1 MSEAGYYGLLGR
13 IRTVPGKRDELVAR
27 LRKTGGEAPGKLVY
41 LISLEQDD
49 PDAFWITEVWESKAA
64 YEALAGSEGK
74 EGQESIAHLVAA
86 LEHRTETIPVEGTF
100 VY

>member
-1 MSEAGYYGLLGR
+1 MTANYYGLLGR

-27 LRKTGGEAPGKLVY
+27 LR
-41 LISLEQDD
+41 QDD

-64 YEALAGSEGK
+64 YEALAGREGK
-74 EGQESIAHLVAA
+74 EGQASIGHLVAA

>member
-1 MSEAGYYGLLGR
+1 MPANYYGLLGR

-27 LRKTGGEAPGKLVY
+27 LRETGGSAPGKLVY

-64 YEALAGSEGK
+64 YEGK
-74 EGQESIAHLVAA
+74 EGQASIGHLV
-86 LEHRTETIPVEGTF
+86 LGFEHRTETIPVEGTF